1 LQENLSRIAN
11 ICLHNQAKGRTVL
24 RIIGIDPGIATT
36 GYGIVESD
44 GQRSRS
50 VTYGCVTTDSKLAG
64 PRRLEQIYQELTEIL
79 VTYRPDAM
87 AVEKLFFARNTTS
100 AMQVGE
106 ARGVAVLAGQ
116 LAGLQMHEYTPL
128 QVKQSVV
135 GYGRAAKAQ
144 VQQMVKVLLCL
155 SNIPRPDDV
164 ADALAIALCHAHS
177 GKMAALAAR
186 RDTYV

>member
-1 LQENLSRIAN
+1 M
-11 ICLHNQAKGRTVL
+11 

-44 GQRSRS
+44 GQRS
-50 VTYGCVTTDSKLAG
+50 VVLDFGCVFTAAEL
-64 PRRLEQIYQELTEIL
+64 PMPERLQQIYAELTEL
-79 VTYRPDAM
+79 LHRYKPDIM
-87 AVEKLFFARNTTS
+87 AVEKLFFCKNVNS

-106 ARGVAVLAGQ
+106 ARGVLILAGRH
-116 LAGLQMHEYTPL
+116 AGLPVFEYTPL

-135 GYGRAAKAQ
+135 GYGRAEKSQ

-155 SNIPRPDDV
+155 SKIPRPDDA

-177 GKMAALAAR
+177 GSMLSAINR
-186 RDTYV
+186 RGTYV

>member
-1 LQENLSRIAN
+1 M
-11 ICLHNQAKGRTVL
+11 

-36 GYGIVESD
+36 GYGVVETN
-44 GQRSRS
+44 GQRS
-50 VTYGCVTTDSKLAG
+50 VAVAFGCIKTASDLPGPQRLA
-64 PRRLEQIYQELTEIL
+64 QIYGELTDL
-79 VTYRPDAM
+79 VAQYAPDAM
-87 AVEKLFFARNTTS
+87 AVEKLFFARNSTS

-116 LAGLQMHEYTPL
+116 LAGLRVYEYTPL

-135 GYGRAAKAQ
+135 GYGRAEKSQ

-155 SNIPRPDDV
+155 SEIPRPDDA

-177 GKMAALAAR
+177 GPMIAVLGR
-186 RDTYV
+186 RGNYV